1 MFWQIGYKVQSVK
14 ISNKLYIYILIK
26 TEEIMIA
33 IKQIADNNT
42 KILYV
47 LFLSVVV
54 LIRKSLFIISFVIK
68 YISII
73 VINNRIKDMYFKN
86 VGLKI
91 MNNSISAF
99 PLKFWEKEYIKKM
112 LLREEKSKKECT

>member
-1 MFWQIGYKVQSVK
+1 
-14 ISNKLYIYILIK
+14 
-26 TEEIMIA
+26 MIA

-99 PLKFWEKEYIKKM
+99 PLKF
-112 LLREEKSKKECT
+112 